1 MTMIDEPNI
10 ACFEKV
16 AKSRVAKELLKS
28 ITEFKGDPENAAL
41 KDRVMS
47 LMNTRRASK
56 IYGGN
61 YTEVGVRPSSK
72 SGEAY
77 RSLLTGMELPN
88 DPLARRIV
96 LHNELPAVHLQT
108 PTPFEG
114 YADSSYAV
122 YNSLKGLGGKAP
134 VDESVKGALRNANE
148 YLANRYIGSSYMGN
162 DSISAYY
169 KNFFNPGSVGPEF
182 APSVNHTISAMGL
195 RNIPIFRFRRSQPVP
210 GDNFMPN
217 SSFTFDPT
225 NAGAVVLDSRKGASD
240 AAMFAGRNNRAIL
253 EHELGHAWASA
264 NGSSHEARN
273 RMARRL
279 AVEIRKAQRAGG
291 FNRSEFRVPT
301 FRDILEDT
309 NVASN
314 VSNLNSF
321 YSNTLTHNADKNMR
335 LLQHNLSALQEAMA
349 TYAPA
354 KLRGAK
360 SAIMRHGLD
369 VPAENIPGF
378 ESMSPELKRVANH
391 IYLNYPNL
399 RWS

>member
-1 MTMIDEPNI
+1 MIDEPKI
-10 ACFEKV
+10 VCFEKV

-28 ITEFKGDPENAAL
+28 ITEFKGAPENAAL

-47 LMNTRRASK
+47 LMNARRASK

-61 YTEVGVRPSSK
+61 YTELGVRPPSK
-72 SGEAY
+72 PGEAY
-77 RSLLTGMELPN
+77 RSLITGKELPN
-88 DPLARRIV
+88 DPLARKIV
-96 LHNELPAVHLQT
+96 LQNELPIRYLQT
-108 PTPFEG
+108 PSPFEG
-114 YADSSYAV
+114 YADSV
-122 YNSLKGLGGKAP
+122 RNVDNSLRGLGRK
-134 VDESVKGALRNANE
+134 VLDESDKGALQGVNDF
-148 YLANRYIGSSYMGN
+148 LAKEYIGANYMLN
-162 DSISAYY
+162 PNISAYY
-169 KNFFNPGSVGPEF
+169 KNFLNPGSVGPAF
-182 APSVNHTISAMGL
+182 APSVKHTISAMGL

-210 GDNFMPN
+210 GVNFMPN
-217 SSFTFDPT
+217 SSFSSSPT
-225 NAGAVVLDSRKGASD
+225 NAGAVVLDGRKGVDD
-240 AAMFAGRNNRAIL
+240 AVRFAGRNQQAVL
-253 EHELGHAWASA
+253 EHELGHGWADA
-264 NGSSHEARN
+264 NGASQEARN

-309 NVASN
+309 NIASH
-314 VSNLNSF
+314 VSDITGF
-321 YSNTLTHNADKNMR
+321 RGNTLAHSAGKDMR
-335 LLQHNLSALQEAMA
+335 LLQHNLEALQEAMA

-369 VPAENIPGF
+369 VSAGDIPGF
-378 ESMSPELKRVANH
+378 ESMSPELKRVASH